1 MLNKTLQFVNDI
13 LDQFIKNRFGLDES
27 KVLLNNLIES
37 NGSVP
42 QINQNKVIL
51 SMINVEKETNRPFY
65 DWNKKSGNENYSDV
79 SPYERF
85 NIDILISSNFDD
97 YAETLRYLNEV
108 LVFFQ
113 VHPRI
118 KADDFSSMPA
128 GVDKLDFEIEKINYV
143 QMQGLWTSM
152 GAKYVPSVI
161 YKMRLVTMQGNEA
174 DAFVPAISQTS
185 NMVTA

>member
-1 MLNKTLQFVNDI
+1 MLNQALQFVTDI

-27 KVLLNNLIES
+27 KVQLNNLIES
-37 NGSVP
+37 SGAVP
-42 QINQNKVIL
+42 QTNQNKIVMSL
-51 SMINVEKETNRPFY
+51 INIEKETNQAFY
-65 DWNKKSGNENYSDV
+65 SWSKKLDNNNYSDV
-79 SPYERF
+79 SPYDRF

-97 YAETLRYLNEV
+97 YLETLRFLNEV

-118 KADDFSSMPA
+118 EAGNFSNIPA
-128 GVDKLDFEIEKINYV
+128 GINKLEFEIEKINYV

-161 YKMRLVTMQGNEA
+161 YKMRLLTIQGNEA
-174 DAFVPAISQTS
+174 DAYLPAISNTS
-185 NMVTA
+185 NLVTA